1 MVPNLFSV
9 MDPFE
14 DLAASCGPLNKTSY
28 NPVQGTWLNRQKA
41 VFNLILSLL
50 RINVSRS
57 GVGN

>member
-1 MVPNLFSV
+1 